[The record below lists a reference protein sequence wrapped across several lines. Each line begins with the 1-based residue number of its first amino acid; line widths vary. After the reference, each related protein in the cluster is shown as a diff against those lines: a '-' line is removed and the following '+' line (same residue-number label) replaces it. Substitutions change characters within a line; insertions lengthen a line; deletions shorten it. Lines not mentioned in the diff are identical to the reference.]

1 MTIMRCKLFS
11 RGIVLLLVWNT
22 LTCVC
27 INFFT
32 TLDVFLQLSFQV
44 KTKDWLLGLAF
55 GPWLLLPVAGWVGD
69 SLLGRY
75 RAIMAGYFLMMVG
88 FLIFLSAFV
97 MMQFNW
103 TPIPAVIM
111 LCVYILVNTIGAGN
125 IFTNMLPFMID
136 QMIGASADDI
146 SAAVQWYFWTLS
158 LGTLAHYLL
167 VCFSIAQLMNNHA
180 VFTIAIVFLSLSVVL
195 ITDTLYHKRLD
206 GHFKRNNPFKTIFQV
221 LNYAR
226 KTKYPEHR
234 SALTYFDEEE
244 PSRLDYGKHKFG
256 GPFTEEEVEDV
267 KTVLRLMPLFMGPF
281 GAFVANNLA
290 VSRDHFQAHLISTT
304 VQNFDCVA
312 SLREIIFYSI
322 AVILIPVYRFI
333 VFPLLH
339 KHIPSLL
346 KRIGTGLVLCLIG
359 LSINLTLDTVGH
371 MNSNNTQC
379 MFDTQ
384 HPGSDNTLPIPLY
397 WPLISDIVI
406 GVGAVIAACS
416 ATEFVMAQTPNR
428 MRGVMMGVGFMLLAA
443 GFVAHNGLQLL
454 IGHFNKATPS
464 CGFYYYLVLS
474 ILLILSLVLFT
485 IAAKRYKLRERE
497 RHVNIQAIAEEH
509 YERYFDQEEEY
520 MREVAKMYESVPQVE
535 TISQ

>member
-267 KTVLRLMPLFMGPF
+267 KTILQLMPLYISPF
-281 GAFVANNLA
+281 GVYVANNLI
-290 VSRDHFQAHLISTT
+290 VSRDHFQVHIILTT
-304 VQNFDCVA
+304 AQNFECVKK
-312 SLREIIFYSI
+312 LQNIIFYSI

-384 HPGSDNTLPIPLY
+384 HPGSNSTLPIPLY
-397 WPLISDIVI
+397 WPLISDFTF
-406 GVGAVIAACS
+406 GVGVVLASCS
-416 ATEFVMAQTPNR
+416 AIEFVMAQTPNT
-428 MRGVMMGVGFMLLAA
+428 MRGFMTGMFCSLL
-443 GFVAHNGLQLL
+443 GIGYLVQQGLQLL